1 MKKPSAFS
9 HLHRLGALFLVLIIA
24 FLVIKHLATPSS
36 WNYEVWYRGDSMTE
50 EANRPLVHGG
60 NDSCQTCHKDVVKE
74 VKKLK
79 HKTLSCESCH
89 GPLANHARDDE
100 KIADA
105 EVMNQSNWQGL
116 NCHEELISKPQGF
129 PQFTREVEKHTTI
142 IEGETCLKCHDA
154 HDPTP

>member
-9 HLHRLGALFLVLIIA
+9 HLHRLGALFLVFIVA
-24 FLVIKHLATPSS
+24 FLVIKQLATPSS

-79 HKTLSCESCH
+79 HKTLSCEGCH
-89 GPLANHARDDE
+89 GPLATHVLGEE

-105 EVMNQSNWQGL
+105 EVSDQSTWQCL
-116 NCHEELISKPQGF
+116 NCHEELISKPKGF

>member
-24 FLVIKHLATPSS
+24 FLVIKHLATPPS
-36 WNYEVWYRGDSMTE
+36 WNFEVWYRGDSLTE
-50 EANRPLVHGG
+50 SANKPMLHGG
-60 NDSCQTCHKDVVKE
+60 NDSCQTCHEDVVKE

-79 HKTLSCESCH
+79 HKRLSCEGCH
-89 GPLANHARDDE
+89 GPLATHARGDE

-105 EVMNQSNWQGL
+105 EVINQSSWQCL
-116 NCHEELISKPQGF
+116 NCHEELISKPRSF
-129 PQFTREVEKHTTI
+129 PQFTSEVEKHTTI